1 MRPETP
7 VERALVAAVSAR
19 GGLAIKLAPTMRGL
33 PDRLILLPNG
43 EMRLVELKAPGETPR
58 ESQKMVHRHLEA
70 MGHPVTTIDTT
81 EGAGRWA
88 ETHVTR

>member
-1 MRPETP
+1 MKPETP
-7 VERALVAAVSAR
+7 VERALVAAVSVR

-43 EMRLVELKAPGETPR
+43 EMRLVELKAPGEQPR

-70 MGHPVTTIDTT
+70 MGHPVTTIDTK
-81 EGAGRWA
+81 EGARRWA
-88 ETHVTR
+88 EKYVTR

>member
-19 GGLAIKLAPTMRGL
+19 GGLAIKLAPTVRGL

-43 EMRLVELKAPGETPR
+43 GMHLIELKAPGEQPR
-58 ESQKMVHRHLEA
+58 ASQKMVHRHLEA
-70 MGHPVTTIDTT
+70 MGHHVTTIDTA
-81 EGAGRWA
+81 ERARRWA
-88 ETHVTR
+88 EKHVTQ

>member
-43 EMRLVELKAPGETPR
+43 ETRLVELKAPGETPR

-81 EGAGRWA
+81 ERARRWA
-88 ETHVTR
+88 EMHVTR

>member
-19 GGLAIKLAPTMRGL
+19 GGLAVKLAPTMRGL

-43 EMRLVELKAPGETPR
+43 ETRLVELKAPGEQLR
-58 ESQKMVHRHLEA
+58 ESQRMVHRYLEA

-81 EGAGRWA
+81 EGARRWA
-88 ETHVTR
+88 ETNVIR

>member
-58 ESQKMVHRHLEA
+58 ESQMMVHRHLEA

-81 EGAGRWA
+81 EGARRWA
-88 ETHVTR
+88 EKHVTR

>member
-43 EMRLVELKAPGETPR
+43 EMRLIELKAPGETPR

-81 EGAGRWA
+81 EEARRWA

>member
-7 VERALVAAVSAR
+7 VERALTAAVSAR

-33 PDRLILLPNG
+33 PDRLVLLPNG
-43 EMRLVELKAPGETPR
+43 ETQLVELKAPGEQPR
-58 ESQKMVHRHLEA
+58 ESQRMVHRYLEA

-81 EGAGRWA
+81 EEARQWA
-88 ETHVTR
+88 ETHMTR

>member
-43 EMRLVELKAPGETPR
+43 EMRLVELKAPGEQPR
-58 ESQKMVHRHLEA
+58 ESQRMVHRHLEA
-70 MGHPVTTIDTT
+70 MGHPVATIDTT
-81 EGAGRWA
+81 EGARRWA

>member
-33 PDRLILLPNG
+33 PDRLVLLPHG
-43 EMRLVELKAPGETPR
+43 GMHLIELKAPGEQPR
-58 ESQKMVHRHLEA
+58 ESQRIVHRHLEA

-81 EGAGRWA
+81 EGARRWA
-88 ETHVTR
+88 QEHVTR

>member
-19 GGLAIKLAPTMRGL
+19 GGLAIKLAPTTRGL

-43 EMRLVELKAPGETPR
+43 ETRLVELKAPGEMPR

-81 EGAGRWA
+81 EGARRWA

>member
-7 VERALVAAVSAR
+7 VERALIAAVSAR

-58 ESQKMVHRHLEA
+58 ESQMMVHRHLEA

-81 EGAGRWA
+81 EGARRWA
-88 ETHVTR
+88 EKHVTR

>member
-1 MRPETP
+1 VRPETP

-58 ESQKMVHRHLEA
+58 ESQMMVHRHLEA

-81 EGAGRWA
+81 EGARRWA
-88 ETHVTR
+88 EKHVTR

>member
-19 GGLAIKLAPTMRGL
+19 GGLAIKLAPTVRGL
-33 PDRLILLPNG
+33 PDRMILLPNG
-43 EMRLVELKAPGETPR
+43 GAHLIELKAPGERPR
-58 ESQKMVHRHLEA
+58 ESQRMVHRHLEA

-81 EGAGRWA
+81 EGARRWA
-88 ETHVTR
+88 ETHVMR

>member
-1 MRPETP
+1 VRPETP

-43 EMRLVELKAPGETPR
+43 EMRLGELKAPGETPR
-58 ESQKMVHRHLEA
+58 ESQMMVHRHLEA

-81 EGAGRWA
+81 EGARRWA
-88 ETHVTR
+88 EKHVTR

>member
-19 GGLAIKLAPTMRGL
+19 GGLAIKLAPTVRGL
-33 PDRLILLPNG
+33 PDRLILLPNRG
-43 EMRLVELKAPGETPR
+43 MHLIELKAPGEQPR
-58 ESQKMVHRHLEA
+58 ESQRMVHRHLDA
-70 MGHPVTTIDTT
+70 MGHPVTTIDTV
-81 EGAGRWA
+81 EGARRWA

>member
-1 MRPETP
+1 MRLETP

-33 PDRLILLPNG
+33 PDRLILAPNG
-43 EMRLVELKAPGETPR
+43 ETRLVELKAPGEQPR
-58 ESQKMVHRHLEA
+58 ESQRVVHQ
-70 MGHPVTTIDTT
+70 VTTIDTT
-81 EGAGRWA
+81 EGARRWA

>member
-43 EMRLVELKAPGETPR
+43 EMRLIELKAPGEVPR

-81 EGAGRWA
+81 ERARRWD

>member
-1 MRPETP
+1 VRPETP

-19 GGLAIKLAPTMRGL
+19 GGLAVKLAPTMRGL

-43 EMRLVELKAPGETPR
+43 ETRLVELKAPGEQLR
-58 ESQKMVHRHLEA
+58 ESQRMVHRYLEA

-81 EGAGRWA
+81 EGARRWA
-88 ETHVTR
+88 ETNVIR

>member
-19 GGLAIKLAPTMRGL
+19 GGLAIKLAPTVRGL

-43 EMRLVELKAPGETPR
+43 RMHLIELKAPGERPR
-58 ESQKMVHRHLEA
+58 ESQRMVHRHLDA
-70 MGHPVTTIDTT
+70 MGHPVTTIDTVG
-81 EGAGRWA
+81 GARQWA

>member
-43 EMRLVELKAPGETPR
+43 GTRLVELKAPGEQPR
-58 ESQKMVHRHLEA
+58 ESQKMVRRHLGA
-70 MGHPVTTIDTT
+70 RGHPVTTIDTT
-81 EGAGRWA
+81 EGARRWA

>member
-33 PDRLILLPNG
+33 PDRLILLPKG
-43 EMRLVELKAPGETPR
+43 QTRLIELKAPGERPR
-58 ESQKMVHRHLEA
+58 QSQKMVHRHLEA
-70 MGHPVTTIDTT
+70 MGHQVTTIDTT
-81 EGAGRWA
+81 EEAVRWA
-88 ETHVTR
+88 ERHVTR